1 MEDISLKDASLF
13 KGFSRWFQGVKQ
25 DAPLLNP
32 EAFSDLYAQ
41 NYLSVYRYLFGLQ
54 GGPQEDIEDLT
65 AETFMH
71 AWKARHTFS
80 GDLRNGATG
89 WLLRIARRLVID
101 NYRRDQAR
109 IQADAELPDDLPHL
123 GPTPEN
129 LVLMG
134 EQYETLWKLL
144 QRLPGGQREMLVLR
158 YLLDWRVNQI
168 GEYLEIP
175 ENTVSVNIRRGLA
188 RLQQEWPADKEQG
201 NV

>member
-1 MEDISLKDASLF
+1 MKNASLF
-13 KGFSRWFQGVKQ
+13 QNFSRWFQGVKQ

-32 EAFSDLYAQ
+32 EAFSDFYTQ
-41 NYLSVYRYLFGLQ
+41 NYLSVYRYLFGLH

-71 AWKARHTFS
+71 AWKARRTFS
-80 GDLRNGATG
+80 GDLQNAATG

-109 IQADAELPDDLPHL
+109 IQPDTELPDDLPHL

-129 LVLMG
+129 LVLIG
-134 EQYETLWKLL
+134 EQYKTLWKLL
-144 QRLPGGQREMLVLR
+144 QRLPGSQREMLVLR

-168 GEYLEIP
+168 GEYMEIP
-175 ENTVSVNIRRGLA
+175 ENTVSVNIRRALA
-188 RLQQEWPADKEQG
+188 RLQQEWPADKE
-201 NV
+201 

>member
-1 MEDISLKDASLF
+1 MKNASLF
-13 KGFSRWFQGVKQ
+13 QNFSRWFQGVKQ
-25 DAPLLNP
+25 DAPLLNA

-41 NYLSVYRYLFGLQ
+41 NYLSVYRYLFGLH

-65 AETFMH
+65 AETFIH

-80 GDLRNGATG
+80 GDLRNAATG
-89 WLLRIARRLVID
+89 WLLRIARRLIID
-101 NYRRDQAR
+101 HYRRGQAR
-109 IQADAELPDDLPHL
+109 IQADAEILDDLPHL

-144 QRLPGGQREMLVLR
+144 QRLPSNQREMLVLR

-168 GEYLEIP
+168 GEYMGIP

-188 RLQQEWPADKEQG
+188 RLQQEWPADKE
-201 NV
+201 

>member
-1 MEDISLKDASLF
+1 MKNARMF
-13 KGFSRWFQGVKQ
+13 QGFSRLFQGVKQ

-32 EAFSDLYAQ
+32 EVFSDLYAQ
-41 NYLSVYRYLFGLQ
+41 NHLSVYRYLFGLH

-65 AETFMH
+65 AETFIN

-80 GDLRNGATG
+80 GDLRNAATG

-101 NYRRDQAR
+101 NYRREQAR
-109 IQADAELPDDLPHL
+109 IQPGAELTDDLPHL

-129 LVLMG
+129 LVLKG
-134 EQYETLWKLL
+134 ERYETLWKLL
-144 QRLPGGQREMLVLR
+144 QRLPGSQREMLVLR

-168 GEYLEIP
+168 GEYLDIP

-188 RLQQEWPADKEQG
+188 RLQQEWPADKE
-201 NV
+201 